1 MFEKQ
6 EKLLAQLND
15 NWRIKENDEHQSILK
30 SSPYEDLAG
39 LRATYSGQLRKQGQ
53 TETET

>member
-6 EKLLAQLND
+6 EELLGQPNE
-15 NWRIKENDEHQSILK
+15 NWRIKENVEHQSILK
-30 SSPYEDLAG
+30 SRPYDDLAG
-39 LRATYSGQLRKQGQ
+39 LRATYSGQPGKQGQ